1 MRSVNKLAVFG
12 YMLLASSGAWA
23 VEDSAFETATDDN
36 AAAVA
41 SLAEPLAPV
50 SIDVLTELKVPTTT
64 VKASKPSVPSIE
76 GYWVVFSGP
85 TWTKAVV
92 TIQVTATGELE
103 KRVTLVYMK
112 PSGATGTFYAPFSIS
127 DWTGSTSGKGTAT
140 VTFWNGTTLL
150 AGGNHTF
157 TLLHN

>member
-1 MRSVNKLAVFG
+1 MTSLKKIAALSL
-12 YMLLASSGAWA
+12 MLLASSAATA
-23 VEDSAFETATDDN
+23 VEDTAFDAATDDN
-36 AAAVA
+36 AAAVTNPA
-41 SLAEPLAPV
+41 ALLTPV
-50 SIDVLTELKVPTTT
+50 SVDVVTELKAPTTT
-64 VKASKPSVPSIE
+64 VRASKPSVPSIE

-92 TIQVTATGELE
+92 TIQVTAAGELE
-103 KRVTLVYMK
+103 RSVTLVYK
-112 PSGATGTFYAPFSIS
+112 KSAGATGTFYAPFSVS